1 MKLKALTESQ
11 IIVLNA
17 TAGASWFTIEN
28 LENLLNIGL
37 AFANFT
43 IACISVYSL
52 IQKKRQ
58 KWHKN
63 DTSE

>member
-1 MKLKALTESQ
+1 M
-11 IIVLNA
+11 LNA
-17 TAGASWFTIEN
+17 TAGASWLTIEN

-43 IACISVYSL
+43 IACVSVYSL

-58 KWHKN
+58 KWHKK